1 MLLFFVYSQKPE
13 EEEPMEDEVY
23 EEVEPE
29 EESDEEDEDE
39 DRPQKESAEVGD
51 EEEEE
56 EQEIPEDGLV
66 STGLKTPGEGLMTP
80 SGISTGLASAGLETP
95 DMIELRKRK
104 SQIETDMET
113 SHGEAPALYQILPEK
128 AQSVGGS
135 MMGSS
140 KVYDLSA
147 AKKVDASGLVSTTGI
162 DLALNPDELDMSS
175 DVLQSRYDQQL
186 KQNGDNYDE
195 DGDSAADHVKS
206 LSKKRKSKQP
216 APPTS
221 NTPSGSSS
229 EKDKNKKYKEFKF

>member
-1 MLLFFVYSQKPE
+1 
-13 EEEPMEDEVY
+13 MEDEVY

-29 EESDEEDEDE
+29 EDSDEEELSQEQKQAAEENEDN
-39 DRPQKESAEVGD
+39 

-56 EQEIPEDGLV
+56 NEPPEDGLV

-80 SGISTGLASAGLETP
+80 SGISTGLVSAGLETP

-104 SQIETDMET
+104 SQIESEMET
-113 SHGEAPALYQILPEK
+113 SGDAPALYQILPEK
-128 AQSVGGS
+128 SQSVGGS

-140 KVYDLSA
+140 KVYDLTA
-147 AKKVDASGLVSTTGI
+147 AKKVDASGLILTGSGI

-175 DVLQSRYDQQL
+175 DILQSRYDQQL
-186 KQNGDNYDE
+186 RQNNGDNLDVE
-195 DGDSAADHVKS
+195 DLSDIAADHVKS

-216 APPTS
+216 APPAA

>member
-1 MLLFFVYSQKPE
+1 
-13 EEEPMEDEVY
+13 MEDEVY

-29 EESDEEDEDE
+29 EDSDEDDESME
-39 DRPQKESAEVGD
+39 QPPKEANKGND

-56 EQEIPEDGLV
+56 TEPPEDGLM

-80 SGISTGLASAGLETP
+80 SGISTGLVSAGLETP

-104 SQIETDMET
+104 SQIESEMDA
-113 SHGEAPALYQILPEK
+113 SGEAQALYQILPEK
-128 AQSVGGS
+128 SQSVGGS

-140 KVYDLSA
+140 KVYDLSS
-147 AKKVDASGLVSTTGI
+147 AKKVDAGGMILTGTGV

-186 KQNGDNYDE
+186 KQKNGDNE
-195 DGDSAADHVKS
+195 DGEDLGDLAADHVKS

>member
-1 MLLFFVYSQKPE
+1 MTPWGE
-13 EEEPMEDEVY
+13 MEDEVY

-29 EESDEEDEDE
+29 EESEEEE
-39 DRPQKESAEVGD
+39 EGPEQAGKESAEA

-56 EQEIPEDGLV
+56 TEIPEDGLQ

-104 SQIETDMET
+104 SQIETEMDT
-113 SHGEAPALYQILPEK
+113 AYGEAPALYQILPEK

-147 AKKVDASGLVSTTGI
+147 AKKVDANGVISTATGI
-162 DLALNPDELDMSS
+162 DLTLNPDELDMSS

-186 KQNGDNYDE
+186 KQNGDNFDSE
-195 DGDSAADHVKS
+195 DLSDLTAEHMKS

-216 APPTS
+216 APPAS
-221 NTPSGSSS
+221 VTPSGSSS